1 MAVQFVLR
9 STFLLLLTCGLAAAA
24 PPPPPNAKPGCK
36 ADCGNV
42 TSIPYPFGIGP
53 GCYMDDWFEIDC
65 NATGAFLKRIS
76 MEVLQ
81 IDISSDES
89 ERVSTVV
96 VKSPIIYSY
105 YCRNRTGGTVN
116 LTGSPFVFSSSL
128 NMFTA
133 VGCDNFATMTAI
145 EPMVV
150 GCKSECNVSNS
161 YRSEELK
168 CSGVD
173 CCQSTIPSRL
183 QVFSAEFRSK
193 DNQSPG
199 SECKYAFLADQKWF
213 ESNITVPTSVGNREY
228 VPVVLDWEIY
238 NSTQNSIQIYESLQ
252 RRSESNIVD
261 CYEIVTTS
269 GGNMVFSSLG
279 YLASSS
285 RNFSSFFCDCAT
297 GYKGNPYLSCEGKL

>member
-24 PPPPPNAKPGCK
+24 APPPPNAKPGCK

-89 ERVSTVV
+89 DRVSTVL
-96 VKSPIIYSY
+96 VKSPIIYSN
-105 YCRNRTGGTVN
+105 YCRNRNGGTVN

-133 VGCDNFATMTAI
+133 VGCDNFATMNAT

-150 GCKSECNVSNS
+150 GCKSECNVNN
-161 YRSEELK
+161 RSEELK

-183 QVFSAEFRSK
+183 QAFSAEFRSK
-193 DNQSPG
+193 DYRSPG
-199 SECKYAFLADQKWF
+199 SECKYAFLAYQQWF
-213 ESNITVPTSVGNREY
+213 ESNITDPTSVRDREY

-238 NSTQNSIQIYESLQ
+238 NSTQNSIQMYESLQ

-261 CYEIVTTS
+261 CYVKSTA
-269 GGNMVFSSLG
+269 SS
-279 YLASSS
+279 YYMMSSSSRFRAFSS
-285 RNFSSFFCDCAT
+285 RNFSSFFCECAT

>member
-24 PPPPPNAKPGCK
+24 PPNAKPGCK

-81 IDISSDES
+81 IGISSDDS
-89 ERVSTVV
+89 KIVRTVL
-96 VKSPIIYSY
+96 VKSPIIYSD
-105 YCRNRTGGTVN
+105 YCNRTGGTVN
-116 LTGSPFVFSSSL
+116 LTGSPFVFSRSL

-133 VGCDNFATMTAI
+133 VGCDNFATMNAI

-150 GCKSECNVSNS
+150 GCKSECKVSN
-161 YRSEELK
+161 RSEELK

-213 ESNITVPTSVGNREY
+213 KSNITDPTSVRDREY

-238 NSTQNSIQIYESLQ
+238 NSTQNSIQMYESLQ

-261 CYEIVTTS
+261 CYVTYTNGSHGIITS
-269 GGNMVFSSLG
+269 SFSF
-279 YLASSS
+279 
-285 RNFSSFFCDCAT
+285 RFSSFRCDCAT

>member
-24 PPPPPNAKPGCK
+24 PPNAKPGCK

-81 IDISSDES
+81 IDISSHES
-89 ERVSTVV
+89 DRISTVL
-96 VKSPIIYSY
+96 VKSPIIYSN
-105 YCRNRTGGTVN
+105 YCRNGTGGTVN
-116 LTGSPFVFSSSL
+116 LTGSPFVFSSSS

-145 EPMVV
+145 EPIVV
-150 GCKSECNVSNS
+150 GCISECNGS

-168 CSGVD
+168 CSGIN
-173 CCQSTIPSRL
+173 CCQSTIPSGL

-193 DNQSPG
+193 DYRSPG
-199 SECKYAFLADQKWF
+199 SGCKYAFLAYQKWF
-213 ESNITVPTSVGNREY
+213 ESNITRTMGNEEY
-228 VPVVLDWEIY
+228 VHVMLNWEIY
-238 NSTQNSIQIYESLQ
+238 NSTQNSTQMYESLR

-261 CYEIVTTS
+261 CYES
-269 GGNMVFSSLG
+269 ESNMLRVGLGYQASLG
-279 YLASSS
+279 

>member
-9 STFLLLLTCGLAAAA
+9 NTLLLLLTCGLAAAA
-24 PPPPPNAKPGCK
+24 LPPPPNAKPGCK

-89 ERVSTVV
+89 ERDSTVL
-96 VKSPIIYSY
+96 VKSPIIYSN
-105 YCRNRTGGTVN
+105 YCRNRNGGTVN
-116 LTGSPFVFSSSL
+116 LTGSPFVFSRSL

-183 QVFSAEFRSK
+183 KVFSAEFRSK

-199 SECKYAFLADQKWF
+199 SECKYAFLADKKWF
-213 ESNITVPTSVGNREY
+213 ESIITVPTSVGNREY

-238 NSTQNSIQIYESLQ
+238 NSTQNSIQMYKSMQ
-252 RRSESNIVD
+252 HKSESNIVD
-261 CYEIVTTS
+261 CYVTYTNES
-269 GGNMVFSSLG
+269 HVIIT
-279 YLASSS
+279 
-285 RNFSSFFCDCAT
+285 SSFSFRFLES
-297 GYKGNPYLSCEGKL
+297 LSPWNF

>member
-24 PPPPPNAKPGCK
+24 APPPPNTKPGCK

-183 QVFSAEFRSK
+183 QVFRAEFRSK
-193 DNQSPG
+193 DYRCPG
-199 SECKYAFLADQKWF
+199 SECKYAFLADKKWF
-213 ESNITVPTSVGNREY
+213 ESNITLLRNMEY

-238 NSTQNSIQIYESLQ
+238 NSTQNSIQMYESLR

-261 CYEIVTTS
+261 CYEPYT
-269 GGNMVFSSLG
+269 GFN
-279 YLASSS
+279 SS
-285 RNFSSFFCDCAT
+285 RFRGNFSSFFCECAE